1 MKKLMILLMA
11 ALLLLCGCSNAQ
23 LPEQT
28 GYSGLVLEA
37 PGTATVTLYPGS
49 VDNAPAIPDQ
59 TEKADDVVRYY
70 FSNAVGVYYYTVSS
84 AGCYTQ
90 YGSLYIEP
98 QMQGKETLL
107 QISPEQMAGD
117 GWEPNSYYT
126 YTSQLMA
133 NKPDDPA
140 LWPEY
145 PEAFST
151 PSFDDGHA
159 AHQTTT
165 QQEMEDYI
173 ASLDDEEDRMYT
185 FVAGQSACGLDIP
198 VVIFTTTDLS
208 GAQSLEEA
216 AALLRENGKLTIHYQ
231 GFTHGNEPAGGE
243 AALGMIKRLD
253 DKGDPLTDKVNIYVI
268 PRVNPDGAKS
278 NTRETVTGE
287 LDMNRDLFQLQA
299 VETRVLLKT
308 VQILDPAV
316 MIDSHEYSFSTYKA
330 EDLYADL
337 QISPGFI
344 ADPQDELAKLSL
356 ELTQSAFDKLEQQ
369 SLNYK
374 YYLNMLNS
382 ENVTT
387 VRDYFSRMGKLTFV
401 LESKG
406 IKYGNV
412 TLGRRTVAH
421 MVAAWE
427 IMTQVAQ
434 QPEVYME
441 ANRRWLDA
449 TVAAGMTYEEED
461 VVILQRQKT
470 KHPEYDLQLEQ
481 YNLLTGE
488 RTTVNVE
495 TTVNDKILRN
505 RPAPTA
511 YVIPAGEEWTQKVL
525 EHMELHGV
533 SYDFMPGGFSLK
545 LQQYVGSTGYAELT
559 EERSV
564 YFPKGAYMFR
574 MSQEQAV
581 ILSMLMEPDCA
592 DMEGSTL
599 AQMGVIP
606 CVDEKFP
613 LYRFIR
619 DFPEL

>member
-1 MKKLMILLMA
+1 MKKLLIPIVTV
-11 ALLLLCGCSNAQ
+11 LLLLCGCNKQQAQ
-23 LPEQT
+23 EQN
-28 GYSGLVLEA
+28 GYSGLVVEA
-37 PGTATVTLYPGS
+37 PSAATVTVYPGS
-49 VDNAPAIPDQ
+49 VESISIIPDQ
-59 TEKADDVVRYY
+59 TEREGGITRYC
-70 FSNAVGVYYYTVSS
+70 FSDAVGIYYYTVS
-84 AGCYTQ
+84 AVGCYTQ
-90 YGSLYIEP
+90 YGSVYIEP
-98 QMQGKETLL
+98 EMQGKETLL
-107 QISPEQMAGD
+107 QITPEQMAGD
-117 GWEPNSYYT
+117 GWEPESYYT
-126 YTSQLMA
+126 YTTQLMA

-185 FVAGQSACGLDIP
+185 FVAGQSAYGLDIP

-208 GAQSLEEA
+208 GVQTLEEA
-216 AALLRENGKLTIHYQ
+216 AALLRDNGKLTIHYQ

-253 DKGDPLTDKVNIYVI
+253 DQGDSLTDKVNIYVI

-278 NTRETVTGE
+278 NTRKTVVGE
-287 LDMNRDLFQLQA
+287 LDMNRDMFQLQA
-299 VETRVLLKT
+299 AETRVLLKT
-308 VQILDPAV
+308 VQLLDPTV
-316 MIDSHEYSFSTYKA
+316 VIDSHEYSFSTYKA
-330 EDLYADL
+330 EELYADL

-344 ADPQDELAKLSL
+344 ADPDDELAKLSL
-356 ELTQSAFDKLEQQ
+356 ELTQYAFDKLEQQ
-369 SLNYK
+369 NLNYK

-387 VRDYFSRMGKLTFV
+387 VRDYFSRTGKLTFV

-434 QPEVYME
+434 QPEVYLQ
-441 ANRRWLDA
+441 AQQRWLDA

-461 VVILQRQKT
+461 IVILQRQKT

-481 YNLLTGE
+481 YNLLTGDK
-488 RTTVNVE
+488 TLINVE
-495 TTVNDKILRN
+495 TTVNDKILRS

-511 YVIPAGEEWTQKVL
+511 YVIPAEEEWTQKVL
-525 EHMELHGV
+525 DYMELHGI
-533 SYDFMPGGFSLK
+533 SYHFMPGGFSLK
-545 LQQYVGSTGYAELT
+545 LQQYTGSTEYAELT
-559 EERSV
+559 EEQSV

-606 CVDEKFP
+606 CEDEKFP

-619 DFPEL
+619 DFPEI